1 MPGAVDLDMRGADA
15 SGWCSAD
22 AQTAR
27 LVAQRIE
34 DPSTR
39 SMGGF
44 VTEPLSPLDALGE
57 RFRLLGEPPAP
68 SRNPLPRALVIGVA
82 LALLLAGV
90 AAAAILITRG
100 APLPA
105 PNAVD
110 LSSSGVP
117 IPGSA
122 HLAGLDAADPD
133 AAAPP
138 WDIRISR
145 TRAGETCTAVGQVLD
160 GQFGIVGLDHVF
172 RSLPLGGVDAC
183 GVQSPSG
190 PLLAGARVFLG
201 DASTEARTIVNGLAG
216 AGARS
221 VTAYGPEG
229 ARKLT
234 LGLDGSFIAVYRGY
248 VEDVRPRI
256 VVVTANGHSH
266 TIAFASSVA
275 FEVAD
280 PDGGSPWQASG
291 NPALAPGAY
300 PDENCAQVSQ
310 ELGRST
316 PNREGASLT
325 PVVCG
330 RLGQQP
336 LFVLMR
342 RFVPDSGEGTGYPW
356 GNKPARTLIYGAV
369 SQRVVSLTLSGTGAP
384 RAVPIDAH
392 GGVFLAVLDG
402 HVDPH
407 ALTLIAHLRD
417 GRLVSYNHSTKLRE
431 EGSTAVMSNNAR
443 ARRWLSE
450 PDDPPYRDPLPMS
463 KEFPPISVPIPSTVR
478 ETLYATD
485 PAGGPEWAL
494 RSWQGRPDPK
504 ARFGDY
510 HPSRFVC
517 YQVGVRR
524 GGQLFEPRFGMGS
537 RLLEA
542 GQEAG
547 GESGGCN
554 GAAYVA
560 GHNPVANVE
569 SFTDHPYAYAP
580 TPERTVV
587 SGMLPPQA
595 SYPMLLGAGAPRP
608 LPTDANHMF
617 LAVLPGRY
625 WDASLR
631 ISVVEHGRTIAPSA
645 APISQS
651 LAVLMAPQTRA
662 PDPDGGAPWGY
673 AAGVDGSWAQGRIV
687 DGRLAGI
694 SEREGSIR
702 HQAMWSGSGGPC
714 FEHRHSRVCAV
725 VNRPSHVVEFDV
737 QGGAGEGPS
746 EGAAPALT
754 PPQIQRR
761 TLEGHTIIT
770 ARAEPDVVSVTLATP
785 SDVRT
790 LRPGGQHHVFIVV
803 YDGQF
808 FRGAITATILLRDG
822 RTVTQQVQEGPNSV
836 GSAPPE
842 LSLAEALQRDE
853 RELALTRANGHNS
866 SAMQR
871 RGLAFLEDDE
881 RLIEQRIAYEKVH
894 PGLLPEN

>member
-1 MPGAVDLDMRGADA
+1 M
-15 SGWCSAD
+15 
-22 AQTAR
+22 T
-27 LVAQRIE
+27 
-34 DPSTR
+34 
-39 SMGGF
+39 
-44 VTEPLSPLDALGE
+44 
-57 RFRLLGEPPAP
+57 
-68 SRNPLPRALVIGVA
+68 
-82 LALLLAGV
+82 LALLLAGA

-122 HLAGLDAADPD
+122 HLAGLDVPDPD
-133 AAAPP
+133 PALPP
-138 WDIRISR
+138 WDIRISH

-172 RSLPLGGVDAC
+172 RVLPLGGVDAC
-183 GVQSPSG
+183 GVQSPDG

-201 DASTEARTIVNGLAG
+201 DASIEARTVVNGLAG

-221 VTAYGPEG
+221 VVAYGPGG

-234 LGLDGSFIAVYRGY
+234 LGRDGSFIAVYRGY

-256 VVVTANGHSH
+256 VVVMANGHSH

-280 PDGGSPWQASG
+280 PDGGSPWEVSG
-291 NPALAPGAY
+291 SGPALSPGSY
-300 PDENCAQVSQ
+300 PDENCAQISQ

-316 PNREGASLT
+316 PSRAGASLT

-342 RFVPDSGEGTGYPW
+342 RFVPGSGEGTGYSW
-356 GNKPARTLIYGAV
+356 NNKPARTLVYGAV
-369 SQRVVSLTLSGTGAP
+369 SRRVTSLTLSGAGAT

-402 HVDPH
+402 RVDPH
-407 ALTLIAHLRD
+407 SLTLTAHLRD
-417 GRLVSYNHSTKLRE
+417 GRSVSYRRSTGLRE
-431 EGSTAVMSNNAR
+431 QGSTAVMFNSAL
-443 ARRWLSE
+443 AKRWLSE
-450 PDDPPYRDPLPMS
+450 PDDPPFREPVAVS

-478 ETLYATD
+478 ETLRAKD

-494 RSWQGRPDPK
+494 RSWQGRPNPK
-504 ARFGDY
+504 ARFGNS

-524 GGQLFEPRFGMGS
+524 GGQLFEPRFGGS
-537 RLLEA
+537 PRLLEA

-547 GESGGCN
+547 AENGGCN
-554 GAAYVA
+554 ETGYVA
-560 GHNPVANVE
+560 DHNPVAQVE
-569 SFTDHPYAYAP
+569 SYTDHPYAYTP
-580 TPERTVV
+580 TPQRTVV

-595 SYPMLLGAGAPRP
+595 SHPMLLGAGAPRP
-608 LPTDANHMF
+608 LNTDANHIF
-617 LAVLPGRY
+617 LMVLPGRY
-625 WDASLR
+625 WHSPLR
-631 ISVVEHGRTIAPSA
+631 VSVVEHGRTIAPSA
-645 APISQS
+645 VSTLPVPP
-651 LAVLMAPQTRA
+651 VLMVPQARA

-673 AAGVDGSWAQGRIV
+673 ASSAGEASSYGRII

-694 SEREGSIR
+694 SEREGAVRSGPMGWGGAGCGR
-702 HQAMWSGSGGPC
+702 RSRACPLASHHPPPVEFNVQSGSG
-714 FEHRHSRVCAV
+714 
-725 VNRPSHVVEFDV
+725 
-737 QGGAGEGPS
+737 
-746 EGAAPALT
+746 EGAFESPTPVLT
-754 PPQIQRR
+754 PPQVERR
-761 TLEGHTIIT
+761 TLEGQTIIT

-790 LRPGGQHHVFIVV
+790 LRPGGPQHAFIVV

-808 FRGAITATILLRDG
+808 FRGAITAAILLRDG
-822 RTVTQQVQEGPNSV
+822 RTVTQQVQNGGTSV

-842 LSLAEALQRDE
+842 LSLATALQRDK
-853 RELALTRANGHNS
+853 RELALAGSKRRNH
-866 SAMQR
+866 SAIQR
-871 RGLAFLEDDE
+871 QGLTFLEDTA
-881 RLIEQRIAYEKVH
+881 RLIEQRIAYEKAH
-894 PGLLPEN
+894 PGVLPEN